1 MILNYTYITGGI
13 MSTNS
18 TKKMSFFERFLN
30 FVEVTGNKLPHP
42 VAMFFGFFVITIIL
56 SAILSQVGVSVTYKE
71 ISRATGEVIEKT
83 TFVQNLLTR
92 SGIRGIFSTT
102 VKNFTGHAALGS
114 IVVAMLG
121 VGLAEGTGLLNT
133 IIKKIVLSTPKQ
145 LVSAIV
151 VFAGVMSNIASD
163 AGYVVLIPLGAVIF
177 LSFGRHPLAG
187 IAAAFAGV
195 SGGFSA
201 NLLIGTTDPL
211 LGGISTTAAQI
222 VLPGYSVTPTANF
235 FFMFAST
242 FLITFIGSW
251 ITDKIVEPRLGDYK
265 GPKIEID
272 LSSQMS
278 EEEKKGLKAAG
289 IATIGFIA
297 IILLM
302 VLPENAILRLTP
314 DEIAAFTAKN
324 NRVPGTMEVLKPF
337 FGDSIVY
344 ILMLAFFIPGLA
356 YGVVAKTV
364 RTHKDVIKAMTK
376 AMSSCGQVLVIIF
389 VSAQFVYVFTKSN
402 IGIVIAVKLA
412 GVLKDLGISGI
423 WAAVGLIFLTA
434 FVNLFIGGASSKWL
448 MLSPVFIPMFVEL
461 GLTPEYTQLAYRI
474 GDSTTN
480 IISPLMSYF
489 PIIVGFASKYEEK
502 EGSMGIGTIIAMM
515 LPYSIAFL
523 ISWTIMFVAW
533 TYLGLPIGP
542 GVKMFI

>member
-1 MILNYTYITGGI
+1 
-13 MSTNS
+13 MSKNS
-18 TKKMSFFERFLN
+18 THKLSLFEKFLN

-42 VAMFFGFFVITIIL
+42 VAMFFGFFIITIIFSAVL
-56 SAILSQVGVSVTYKE
+56 SYLNVSVNYKE
-71 ISRATGEVIEKT
+71 ISRATGTVIEKT
-83 TFVQNLLTR
+83 TYVQNLLTR
-92 SGIRGIFSTT
+92 TGIRGIFDST

-121 VGLAEGTGLLNT
+121 VGLAEGTGLLNSV
-133 IIKKIVLSTPKQ
+133 IKKIVLSTPKYF
-145 LVSAIV
+145 VSAIV

-163 AGYVVLIPLGAVIF
+163 AGYVVLIPLGAIIF

-211 LGGISTTAAQI
+211 LGGITTAAAQI

-235 FFMFAST
+235 FFMFVST
-242 FLITFIGSW
+242 FFITIIGAW
-251 ITDKIVEPRLGDYK
+251 ITDKIVEPRLGDYT

-272 LSSQMS
+272 LNSQMS
-278 EEEKKGLKAAG
+278 PNEKKGLRFAG
-289 IATIGFIA
+289 ITTLLFIG
-297 IILLM
+297 IILVM
-302 VLPENAILRLTP
+302 VIPENAIFKLTQ
-314 DEIAAFTAKN
+314 DEIASFISSN
-324 NRVPGTMEVLKPF
+324 NREPGTMELLKPF
-337 FGDSIVY
+337 FSDSIVY
-344 ILMLAFFIPGLA
+344 VLMLTFFIPGLA
-356 YGVVAKTV
+356 YGIAAKTIES
-364 RTHKDVIKAMTK
+364 HKDVIKAMTT

-402 IGIVIAVKLA
+402 IGIIIAVKLA
-412 GVLKDLGISGI
+412 GVLKELGISGV

-489 PIIVGFASKYEEK
+489 PIIVGFAAKYETK

-515 LPYSIAFL
+515 LPYSIVFL
-523 ISWTIMFVAW
+523 IGWTIMFIAW
-533 TYLGLPIGP
+533 SYLGIPIGP
-542 GVKMFI
+542 GVNMFM

>member
-1 MILNYTYITGGI
+1 MN
-13 MSTNS
+13 TNS
-18 TKKMSFFERFLN
+18 TKKMSFFEKFLN

-42 VAMFFGFFVITIIL
+42 VAMFFGFFVVTIIL
-56 SAILSQVGVSVTYKE
+56 SVILSHIGISANYKE
-71 ISRATGEVIEKT
+71 ISRTTGEVIEKT
-83 TFVQNLLTR
+83 TYVQNLLTR
-92 SGIRGIFSTT
+92 SGIREIFGTT

-121 VGLAEGTGLLNT
+121 VGLAEGTGLLNSL
-133 IIKKIVLSTPKQ
+133 IKKIVISTPRQ

-211 LGGISTTAAQI
+211 LGGITTSAAQI

-235 FFMFAST
+235 FFMFVST
-242 FLITFIGSW
+242 FFITFVGGW
-251 ITDKIVEPRLGDYK
+251 LTDKIVEPRLGEYK
-265 GPKIEID
+265 GPKVDVD
-272 LSSQMS
+272 LNGQISP
-278 EEEKKGLKAAG
+278 EEKKGLKASG
-289 IATIGFIA
+289 IATLVFIGLV
-297 IILLM
+297 LLM
-302 VLPENAILRLTP
+302 VLPENAIFRLTTE
-314 DEIAAFTAKN
+314 EIAKFTAHN
-324 NRVPGTMEVLKPF
+324 GRAPGAMEILKPF
-337 FGDSIVY
+337 FSDSIVY

-356 YGVVAKTV
+356 YGIAAKTV
-364 RTHKDVIKAMTK
+364 KSHKDVIKSMSA
-376 AMSSCGQVLVIIF
+376 AMSSCGQILVIIF
-389 VSAQFVYVFTKSN
+389 VSAQFVYVFSKSN

-412 GVLKDLGISGI
+412 GVLKGLGISGI

-489 PIIVGFASKYEEK
+489 PIIVGFAAKYEEK

-515 LPYSIAFL
+515 LPYSIVFL
-523 ISWTIMFVAW
+523 IGWTIMFVGW

-542 GVKMFI
+542 GVSMFM

>member
-1 MILNYTYITGGI
+1 

>member
-1 MILNYTYITGGI
+1 
-13 MSTNS
+13 MSTNA
-18 TKKMSFFERFLN
+18 TKKMSFFEKFLN

-42 VAMFFGFFVITIIL
+42 VAMFFGFFVTTIIF
-56 SAILSQVGVSVTYKE
+56 SVILSSLNVSVTYNE
-71 ISRATGEVIEKT
+71 ISRATGGVIEKT
-83 TFVQNLLTR
+83 TYVQNLLTR
-92 SGIRGIFSTT
+92 SGIRGIFGTT
-102 VKNFTGHAALGS
+102 VKNFTNHAALGS

-133 IIKKIVLSTPKQ
+133 IIKKIVLSTPKT

-211 LGGISTTAAQI
+211 LGGISTAAAQI

-242 FLITFIGSW
+242 FFITAVGAW
-251 ITDKIVEPRLGDYK
+251 LTDKVVEPRLGSYK
-265 GPKIEID
+265 GPKSDID
-272 LSSQMS
+272 LSNQMS
-278 EEEKKGLKAAG
+278 DEEKKGLKAAG
-289 IATIGFIA
+289 M
-297 IILLM
+297 IILLFIGVVLLM
-302 VLPENAILRLTP
+302 VIPENAIFRLTSE
-314 DEIAAFTAKN
+314 EITAFIAKN
-324 NRVPGTMEVLKPF
+324 GREPGTMEILKPF
-337 FGDSIVY
+337 FSESIVF
-344 ILMLAFFIPGLA
+344 ILMLTFFIPGLA
-356 YGVVAKTV
+356 YGVVAKTI
-364 RTHKDVIKAMTK
+364 RSHKDVIKAMTK

-389 VSAQFVYVFTKSN
+389 ISAQFVYVFTKSN

-515 LPYSIAFL
+515 LPYSIVFL
-523 ISWTIMFVAW
+523 LGWTVMFIAW
-533 TYLGLPIGP
+533 TYLGIPIGP
-542 GVKMFI
+542 GVEMFM

>member
-1 MILNYTYITGGI
+1 
-13 MSTNS
+13 MSTKS
-18 TKKMSFFERFLN
+18 AIKKMSFFEKFLN
-30 FVEVTGNKLPHP
+30 FIEVTGNKLPHP
-42 VAMFFGFFVITIIL
+42 VAMFFGFFVITIIF
-56 SAILSQVGVSVTYKE
+56 STILSYSGVSVNYKE
-71 ISRATGEVIEKT
+71 ISGATGQVIEKT
-83 TFVQNLLTR
+83 TYVQNLLTR
-92 SGIRGIFSTT
+92 SGIRGIFGST

-114 IVVAMLG
+114 IVVVMLG
-121 VGLAEGTGLLNT
+121 VGLAEGTGLLNS
-133 IIKKIVLSTPKQ
+133 IIKKIVISTPKQ

-211 LGGISTTAAQI
+211 LGGITTVAAQI

-242 FLITFIGSW
+242 FFITAVGAW
-251 ITDKIVEPRLGDYK
+251 ITDKVVEPRLGNYT
-265 GPKIEID
+265 GPKVDISANDQI
-272 LSSQMS
+272 SP
-278 EEEKKGLKAAG
+278 EEKRGLRAAG
-289 IATIGFIA
+289 LATIGFI
-297 IILLM
+297 IIVLLM
-302 VLPENAILRLTP
+302 VIPENAIFRLTP
-314 DEIAAFTAKN
+314 GEITKFIADN
-324 NRVPGTMEVLKPF
+324 NREPGTMEILKPF
-337 FGDSIVY
+337 FSDSIVF

-356 YGVVAKTV
+356 YGVAAKTV
-364 RTHKDVIKAMTK
+364 KSHKDVIKSMTK
-376 AMSSCGQVLVIIF
+376 AMASCGQVLVIIF
-389 VSAQFVYVFTKSN
+389 VSAQFVYVFSRSN

-412 GVLKDLGISGI
+412 NVLKDLGISGI

-515 LPYSIAFL
+515 LPYSLVFL
-523 ISWTIMFVAW
+523 IGWSLMFIAW

-542 GVKMFI
+542 GVSMFI